1 MITQQ
6 FLLFGWGG
14 GIASGGFR
22 VGRAR
27 GKIKRGLLMLSSYS
41 ANPDKRF

>member
-14 GIASGGFR
+14 GIASGGL
-22 VGRAR
+22 GGPEAR
-27 GKIKRGLLMLSSYS
+27 LKG
-41 ANPDKRF
+41 AF